1 MQATFW
7 IDPMC
12 PWAWITS
19 RWMAE
24 VEKVRDVTVN
34 WNIMSLGVLNEH
46 NDVSDDY
53 KKLIARTWRPA
64 RVLCRAREVHGDS
77 VVFPLFSAL
86 GTRFHVDKR
95 KDMDAII
102 AEALAEA
109 GLEAELAD
117 AADDPQYDDLVRA
130 THASA
135 VAMSG
140 AGVGTPVIAIDGLDG
155 LPVGFFGPII
165 TPIPRGE
172 DAGRLWDGFV
182 LVAQV
187 PGVVEIKRTRTLG
200 PVVD

>member
-19 RWMAE
+19 RWMVE
-24 VEKVRDVTVN
+24 VEKVRDVQVS

-46 NDVSDDY
+46 NDVSEDY
-53 KKLIARTWRPA
+53 RKLIARTWRPA
-64 RVLCRAREVHGDS
+64 RLLCRARELHGDAI
-77 VVFPLFSAL
+77 VFPLFSAL

-102 AEALAEA
+102 AESLAEL
-109 GLEAELAD
+109 GLEPELAA
-117 AADDPQYDDLVRA
+117 AADDARLDDLVRA

-135 VAMSG
+135 VAISG

-155 LPVGFFGPII
+155 RPVGFFGPII
-165 TPIPRGE
+165 TPVPLGE
-172 DAGRLWDGFV
+172 HAGRLWDGFV

-187 PGVVEIKRTRTLG
+187 PGVVEIKRKRTLG
-200 PVVD
+200 PIVD

>member
-19 RWMAE
+19 RWMVE
-24 VEKVRDVTVN
+24 VEKVRDVTVS

-46 NDVSDDY
+46 NDVSDEY
-53 KKLIARTWRPA
+53 RKLIARTWRPA
-64 RVLCRAREVHGDS
+64 RVLCLARQQHGDS
-77 VVFPLFSAL
+77 VVFPLFSAM

-95 KDMDAII
+95 KDMDAVI
-102 AEALAEA
+102 AEALAEVGLDASLAAAA
-109 GLEAELAD
+109 GNTEL
-117 AADDPQYDDLVRA
+117 DDLVRA
-130 THASA
+130 THATA
-135 VAMSG
+135 VEMSG

-155 LPVGFFGPII
+155 VPVGFFGPII

-187 PGVVEIKRTRTLG
+187 PGVVEIKRSRTLG
-200 PVVD
+200 PIID

>member
-1 MQATFW
+1 MQASFW

-19 RWMAE
+19 RWMVE
-24 VEKVRDVTVN
+24 VAKVRDVDVK

-46 NDVSDDY
+46 NDVSEEY

-64 RVLCRAREVHGDS
+64 RVLSRARELHGDE

-95 KDMDAII
+95 KDMAAVI
-102 AEALAEA
+102 AESLAEV
-109 GLEAELAD
+109 GLPAELAA
-117 AADDPQYDDLVRA
+117 AADDPQFDDLVRA
-130 THASA
+130 NHATA

-155 LPVGFFGPII
+155 NPVGFFGPII

-187 PGVVEIKRTRTLG
+187 PGVVEIKRARTLG

>member
-1 MQATFW
+1 MRVTFW

-19 RWMAE
+19 RWMVE
-24 VEKVRDVTVN
+24 VEKVRDVTVD

-64 RVLCRAREVHGDS
+64 RVLCRARELHGDA

-86 GTRFHVDKR
+86 GTRFHVGKR
-95 KDMDAII
+95 TDMEAVI
-102 AEALAEA
+102 AEALAEV
-109 GLEAELAD
+109 GLEPELAQ
-117 AADDPQYDDLVRA
+117 AADDPQYDDLVRQ
-130 THASA
+130 THATA

-140 AGVGTPVIAIDGLDG
+140 AGVGTPVIALEGVDGAQ
-155 LPVGFFGPII
+155 VGFFGPII

-182 LVAQV
+182 LLAQV
-187 PGVVEIKRTRTLG
+187 PGLVEIKRSRTVG

>member
-19 RWMAE
+19 RWMVE
-24 VEKVRDVTVN
+24 VAKVREVDVK

-46 NDVSDDY
+46 NDVPEEY
-53 KKLIARTWRPA
+53 KKRIARTWRPA
-64 RVLCRAREVHGDS
+64 RVLSRAQELHGDE

-95 KDMDAII
+95 KDMPVVI
-102 AEALAEA
+102 AESLAEVGLPA
-109 GLEAELAD
+109 GLAA
-117 AADDPQYDDLVRA
+117 AADDPQFDDLVRA
-130 THASA
+130 NHAKA
-135 VAMSG
+135 VAISG

-155 LPVGFFGPII
+155 NPVGFFGPII

-187 PGVVEIKRTRTLG
+187 PGVVELKRARTLG

>member
-19 RWMAE
+19 RWMVE

-34 WNIMSLGVLNEH
+34 WNIMSLGVLNEK
-46 NDVSDDY
+46 NDVSEDY
-53 KKLIARTWRPA
+53 QKLIARTWRPA
-64 RVLCRAREVHGDS
+64 RVLCLARERHGDD

-86 GTRFHVDKR
+86 GTRFHVEKR

-102 AEALAEA
+102 AEALAEV
-109 GLEAELAD
+109 GLEPGLAL
-117 AADDPQYDDLVRA
+117 AADDPQYDHLVRA

-135 VAMSG
+135 VALSG

-155 LPVGFFGPII
+155 KPVGFFGPII

-187 PGVVEIKRTRTLG
+187 PGVMEIKRHRIMG